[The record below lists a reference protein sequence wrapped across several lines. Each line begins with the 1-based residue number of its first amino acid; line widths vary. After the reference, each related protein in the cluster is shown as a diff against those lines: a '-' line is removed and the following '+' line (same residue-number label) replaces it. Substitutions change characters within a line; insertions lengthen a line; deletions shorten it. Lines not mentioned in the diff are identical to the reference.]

1 MLLKY
6 NNIGNTNWKNSHIKM
21 TINFNKIWNDSL
33 YKRISLHKIKN
44 LKLFV
49 VIKYVQHYF

>member
-1 MLLKY
+1 
-6 NNIGNTNWKNSHIKM
+6 M